1 MPRLVRLTY
10 VSTTTST
17 PGTVREELTCIL
29 AEARQFNFNHRIH
42 GVLLYGNN
50 TFYQCI
56 EGQKTAI
63 DQLYKMLLKDTRH
76 KQVKQLSYDD
86 ISAGRFEAW
95 QMKYV
100 LLNDEIKEFFNNK
113 GIGKFN
119 PYKLEKGLEAE
130 FLDLLL
136 GYDESIAGKHESIT
150 GISSYMQGKTDNL
163 KYLMVVI
170 ITGIL
175 LLSAIYW
182 LMMSLPKAA

>member
-10 VSTTTST
+10 ASTTTST
-17 PGTVREELTCIL
+17 PGTLREELTCIL
-29 AEARQFNFNHRIH
+29 AEARQFNFNNRIH

-63 DQLYKMLLKDTRH
+63 DQLYKMLLSDSRH
-76 KQVKQLSYDD
+76 KQIKQLSYDD
-86 ISAGRFEAW
+86 ISAGHFDAW

-100 LLNDEIKEFFNNK
+100 LLNDEIKEFFNDK
-113 GIGKFN
+113 GISKFN
-119 PYKLEKGLEAE
+119 PYKLEKGLEVE

-136 GYDESIAGKHESIT
+136 GHDETVPGQQEAIT
-150 GISSYMQGKTDNL
+150 GISSYMHGKTDNL

-170 ITGIL
+170 ITGL
-175 LLSAIYW
+175 LFLSAVYW